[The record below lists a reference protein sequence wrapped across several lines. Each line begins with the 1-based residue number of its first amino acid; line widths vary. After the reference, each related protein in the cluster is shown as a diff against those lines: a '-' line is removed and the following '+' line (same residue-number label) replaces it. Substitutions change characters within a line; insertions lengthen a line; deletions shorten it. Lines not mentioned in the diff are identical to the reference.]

1 VKAQAT
7 GAAIAFLIGHAA
19 PGLAESL
26 SGELAGPANFKDAV
40 AALARCGKKVDSD
53 AVCRA
58 MRYRVLDVVAEDVV
72 TLGASRHPPDRALLV
87 KMLRRPEVQLRA
99 AAADAFGIGSPAK
112 DEVGP
117 LVEALNDPV
126 PLVRRKVGRA
136 IRNLSDP
143 RALAAAE
150 RMLPASERVA
160 PDAPIDM
167 AALGVRAYPGAA
179 YIFFSSS
186 SDEGRVEFS
195 TSDAPAKVVD
205 FYKAAAKKAPMA
217 IEEFGRVYAPG
228 ASPANAFK
236 GAMPSSGQPSAEQMA
251 KMMEMAQ
258 QVAQQMA
265 RDTQGKSPEEA
276 QRAITQGA
284 AAAHTPL
291 PVERYSKVD
300 FYGAPRV
307 VVLGESVFMGA
318 SRPSL
323 YLVIFEDKVLGKT
336 GIAVHSATTR

>member
-150 RMLPASERVA
+150 RNAARRSPRLATRSALHRTRAGQHHLHAFAAA
-160 PDAPIDM
+160 PDP
-167 AALGVRAYPGAA
+167 RRRR
-179 YIFFSSS
+179 
-186 SDEGRVEFS
+186 DE
-195 TSDAPAKVVD
+195 
-205 FYKAAAKKAPMA
+205 
-217 IEEFGRVYAPG
+217 
-228 ASPANAFK
+228 
-236 GAMPSSGQPSAEQMA
+236 
-251 KMMEMAQ
+251 
-258 QVAQQMA
+258 
-265 RDTQGKSPEEA
+265 
-276 QRAITQGA
+276 
-284 AAAHTPL
+284 
-291 PVERYSKVD
+291 
-300 FYGAPRV
+300 
-307 VVLGESVFMGA
+307 
-318 SRPSL
+318 
-323 YLVIFEDKVLGKT
+323 
-336 GIAVHSATTR
+336 

>member
-1 VKAQAT
+1 VKARAC
-7 GAAIAFLIGHAA
+7 GAVVVFLMGHAA

-26 SGELAGPANFKDAV
+26 GGDPAGPASFKDAV

-58 MRYRVLDVVAEDVV
+58 IRYRVLDVVAEDIV
-72 TLGASRHPPDRALLV
+72 TLGASQRPGDRALLA
-87 KMLRRPEVQLRA
+87 KMLRRPEVRLRA
-99 AAADAFGIGSPAK
+99 AAADAFGISGPAT
-112 DEVGP
+112 DEVGL

-136 IRNLSDP
+136 IRNVYAP
-143 RALAAAE
+143 RAQAAAE

-160 PDAPIDM
+160 PDAPIEM

-179 YIFFSSS
+179 YNFFSSS
-186 SDEGRVEFS
+186 VDEGRVEFW

-217 IEEFGRVYAPG
+217 IEEFGRAYAGG
-228 ASPANAFK
+228 ASPAS
-236 GAMPSSGQPSAEQMA
+236 GLQSVMPSSGQPSAEQMA

-258 QVAQQMA
+258 QMSQQMM
-265 RDTQGKSPEEA
+265 RDMQGKSPEEA

-284 AAAHTPL
+284 TAAHAPL
-291 PVERYSKVD
+291 PVERYSKTD
-300 FYGAPRV
+300 SYGAPRV
-307 VVLGESVFMGA
+307 VVLGESTFMGA
-318 SRPSL
+318 NHPSL
-323 YLVIFEDKVLGKT
+323 YLVIFEDKALGKT
-336 GIAVHSATTR
+336 GIAVHSVATR